1 MSCIFCEIARKN
13 IKAEIIFENEKIIS
27 FLDINPVNFGHTLV
41 IPKKHFADFISIED
55 EYLLEL
61 NRGIKIAAKAV
72 TMALKAE
79 GYNIFSNNGLAAGQS
94 VFHFHAHIVPRFS
107 SDHIKFKPELKIY
120 SENEMKIYAEKI
132 KNELIL

>member
-1 MSCIFCEIARKN
+1 MNCIFCDIAGKKIN
-13 IKAEIIFENEKIIS
+13 AEIIFENEKIIS

-55 EYLLEL
+55 DYLLEL

-72 TMALKAE
+72 TTALDAD
-79 GYNIFSNNGLAAGQS
+79 GYNIFSNNGIAAGQS

-107 SDHIKFKPELKIY
+107 SDHIKFKPQLKSY